1 MEDLNFKAQFL
12 YNDACD
18 LWRGF
23 CELHNQLYEIACEEH
38 LLLMQSEIESL
49 DDCLAKKEKV
59 IAEVSAMEM
68 RRSVFIELL
77 NQDYS
82 ENKIIKAR
90 DLIDFFKL
98 HVKDDLLEQ
107 YNVLLIDIIENIQ
120 EQNKRNKL
128 FLNKALYSLNQIK
141 KDFSGSP
148 YVETYNASGEK
159 QMEMKK

>member
-1 MEDLNFKAQFL
+1 MEEIKLKAQFL
-12 YNDACD
+12 YNDVCD

-23 CELHNQLYEIACEEH
+23 CELHNELYELACEEH
-38 LLLMQSEIESL
+38 LLLMQSDIENL
-49 DDCLAKKEKV
+49 DDCLARKEKIISKV
-59 IAEVSAMEM
+59 TQMEGQ
-68 RRSVFIELL
+68 RATFIEFL
-77 NQDYS
+77 NKDYS
-82 ENKIIKAR
+82 KKTIVKAR
-90 DLIDFFKL
+90 DLIDFFKS

-120 EQNKRNKL
+120 EQNKRNRI

-148 YVETYNASGEK
+148 YIETYNASGEK